1 MGMEYQALLENAT
14 EFSRTEKRYVFSN
27 LKSPT
32 DPKQNKVLEIYTYK
46 YFRETQEYV
55 RKKKKHKTMLKQ
67 LKEKT
72 KS

>member
-55 RKKKKHKTMLKQ
+55 RKKKKTKQ
-67 LKEKT
+67 C
-72 KS
+72 